1 MGTGDGWEGAYA
13 YKNFNFSD
21 DRDLQRVYDE
31 QFRITQKEFQDDQ
44 NERLDDQ
51 TEKFIKS
58 QKEAAE
64 ANQEMME
71 DLMNQPIYSARQ
83 ASLPTVQYQAKTP
96 KPVPAQPAPPPMMN
110 ISPAPAPELVNVG
123 NQMGIVRQSSTAR
136 TRSRQRTRGTASL
149 T

>member
-13 YKNFNFSD
+13 YQNFNFSD

-31 QFRITQKEFQDDQ
+31 QFRLQQESYQDEQ
-44 NERLDDQ
+44 NDRLDEQ
-51 TEKFIKS
+51 TDKFLES
-58 QKEAAE
+58 QQEAAE
-64 ANQEMME
+64 ANQAMMEEMM
-71 DLMNQPIYSARQ
+71 NAPQFSAQQ
-83 ASLPTVQYQAKTP
+83 AALPKVQYKAKNP
-96 KPVPAQPAPPPMMN
+96 KPMPAQPAPPPMMN